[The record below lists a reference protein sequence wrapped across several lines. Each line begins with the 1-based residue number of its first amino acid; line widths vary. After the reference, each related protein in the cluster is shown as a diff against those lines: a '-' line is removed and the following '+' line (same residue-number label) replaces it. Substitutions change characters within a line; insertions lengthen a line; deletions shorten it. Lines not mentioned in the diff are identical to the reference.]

1 MELHLM
7 ITHKHTHYIYMY
19 VCVVTEFDNKTKYI
33 QIFHMSWRFTR
44 KQACQRIFFRR
55 IPPPLFFHDPVGCYF
70 VIHVVYHMLCFVSY
84 IILNLR
90 CLFHIMPKY
99 AHI

>member
-55 IPPPLFFHDPVGCYF
+55 ISPPPSSFMTPLA
-70 VIHVVYHMLCFVSY
+70 VIS
-84 IILNLR
+84 
-90 CLFHIMPKY
+90 
-99 AHI
+99 